1 MSVINLSLGYDVPSL
16 PALDPLVKA
25 VEAASRFGV
34 IVVAAAGNNG
44 PNPGTVGSPAVAP
57 HAIAAAASNNS
68 RMFAGFLQVPG
79 GGPITALPSAGVNPF
94 SPIAGPLVDVATVD
108 PTGLACNLLPANSL
122 NNAIALIERGTC
134 NFEVKFDYAQAA
146 GAVAAVIYDNVPNEA
161 LVLMGVGHAMLPA
174 AMISNADGLNLKG
187 LITSPPTATIQFY
200 QPTYVNPESLAT
212 FSAAGPS
219 LDNSIKPD
227 LTAVG
232 ENFYTAAETIDS
244 NGELYN
250 PTGYLVTQ
258 GTSFSA
264 PLVSGAAA
272 LLESATARAH
282 RRSIPFSSHRYR
294 GHGLCDARKRRAG
307 AAIGRRIHERALRV
321 ECNCGGLAG
330 LVKFWRGRCGEFQRG
345 ADHFERRRGG
355 GYVSDFGRA
364 ARCGRASSAIFH
376 HSSAARPRRFRF
388 DPRRVHRQR
397 HGAGAI

>member
-1 MSVINLSLGYDVPSL
+1 MTFPSL
-16 PALDPLVKA
+16 PTLDPLVKA

-68 RMFAGFLQVPG
+68 RMFAGSLQFPG
-79 GGPITALPSAGVNPF
+79 GDSITALPSAGVNPF

-146 GAVAAVIYDNVPNEA
+146 GAVAAVIYDNVANEA
-161 LVLMGVGHAMLPA
+161 LVLMGVGHATLPA

-187 LITSPPTATIQFY
+187 LITSPPAATIQFY
-200 QPTYVNPESLAT
+200 QPTYVNPASLAT

-250 PTGYLVTQ
+250 PTGYIVTQ

-272 LLESATARAH
+272 LLESARPGLTADQY
-282 RRSIPFSSHRYR
+282 RSLLIDTADAAYATPGSR
-294 GHGLCDARKRRAG
+294 GAG
-307 AAIGRRIHERALRV
+307 AAIGRRIYECAFRTDATAAASPVSLSFGAGAAANSSGALTISNV
-321 ECNCGGLAG
+321 GAAADT
-330 LVKFWRGRCGEFQRG
+330 FQ
-345 ADHFERRRGG
+345 
-355 GYVSDFGRA
+355 
-364 ARCGRASSAIFH
+364 I
-376 HSSAARPRRFRF
+376 SAAPRDAGAPVPQFSTTQARLDRGRFRF
-388 DPRRVHRQR
+388 DPSRVRRQR